1 MSFKVGDQI
10 EIQIKVTDEMVRKY
24 AEVTGDHNPVH
35 LDEEYAKTTRFGR
48 RIAHG
53 MLSAGF
59 ISQALAMH
67 LGPGGIYLGQTLK
80 FLNPVFI
87 DDELRI
93 QLKVLSL
100 REEKGIGV
108 VETLVVKSTSQE
120 ICVKGEATIMRGDAV
135 KATPSS
141 T

>member
-1 MSFKVGDQI
+1 MSFKIGDTI
-10 EIQIKVTDEMVRKY
+10 EIEVHVTDQMVRQY
-24 AEVTGDHNPVH
+24 AEVTGDKNPVH
-35 LDEEYAKTTRFGR
+35 LDETYAKTTRFGR

-80 FLNPVFI
+80 FLNPIYI
-87 DDELRI
+87 DDHVRVT
-93 QLKVLSL
+93 LKVLSL

-108 VETLVVKSTSQE
+108 VETLVIKKQTGEV
-120 ICVKGEATIMRGDAV
+120 CVKGEATIMRGDAV
-135 KATPSS
+135 RTKSE
-141 T
+141 

>member
-1 MSFKVGDQI
+1 MSFKIGDEVQI
-10 EIQIKVTDEMVRKY
+10 EVLVTDEMVRQY
-24 AEVTGDHNPVH
+24 AQVTGDHNPVH

-59 ISQALAMH
+59 ISNALAMH

-80 FLNPVFI
+80 FLLPVFI
-87 DDELRI
+87 GDALLVK
-93 QLKVLSL
+93 LKVLSI

-108 VETLVVKSTSQE
+108 IETIVVKKESGETC
-120 ICVKGEATIMRGDAV
+120 IKGEATIMRGDAV
-135 KATPSS
+135 KVK
-141 T
+141 

>member
-1 MSFKVGDQI
+1 MSFKVGDEI
-10 EIQIKVTDEMVRKY
+10 EIEVTVTDQMVRQY
-24 AEVTGDHNPVH
+24 ADVTGDKNPVH
-35 LDEEYAKTTRFGR
+35 LDAEYAKTTRFGQ

-87 DDELRI
+87 NDDLIVR
-93 QLKVLSL
+93 LKVLNI

-108 VETLVVKSTSQE
+108 VETVVLKKQSGDV
-120 ICVKGEATIMRGDAV
+120 CVKGEATIMRGDAV
-135 KATPSS
+135 RAKT
-141 T
+141 